1 MMKNLIVIL
10 LFFTGNLLIFSQS
23 CSVNAG
29 GNATICGTSTTLQA
43 TTTGTTSG
51 TPTWS
56 IVSKPSGAPD
66 PVFSNPNAYNPNVTG
81 ITYPGNYVFM
91 ITQQCSTGTV
101 TSQVT
106 VTAPGATTGFT
117 AGPDIT
123 GISAITGVA
132 NLSATIPDGYTPS
145 WTYYHMQTYEANG
158 NMVTTNATMSGT
170 TTATPTLTLTNKAN
184 HTIDPAYRVVLR
196 ITSVNN
202 PSCWYEDDAI
212 VRFIPNPDM
221 IFPATYSQCVSPGS
235 TGASFFYDPNGTS
248 PKFST
253 VTTNSSANPSFGT
266 TVTMTVVS
274 QPAGGNI
281 QYSRMDNGRLY
292 FSGINAIGPYVFDL
306 TISNTLGTFTKR
318 LTYNFNGFQ
327 PGLLDFTDPA
337 YPNQMEVFSNTGS
350 AGVLYCNRVGTTTPI
365 TFYYKIN
372 PADPPTTITAVTSSG
387 VLPGGV
393 AVSSIVETGAGTM
406 DRTATLTPPSGGWR
420 AGTYRFD
427 VRATAAGGCN
437 RAPFFYVHI
446 SDNARTPVNVD
457 NITVCYPGSGVV
469 SATVPLPTR
478 YQTTAANPSYLQDLG
493 GRYDFT
499 LVSAPAGAAT
509 PTYEVAANRSITST
523 STVISNLNKPG
534 EYVFKIKATGT
545 GGPELFLNAEYACAG
560 TSLEDT
566 FSVFVTAQVGANAGS
581 DQNIVTASTTTAML
595 NGNNAGTSTGTWS
608 LVSKPAGAPDPVIVT
623 PSAYNTNV
631 TGMNTV
637 GAYTFR
643 WTIATGTCTSF
654 DDTIVNVNAASPAG
668 VQNGLSYWYRA
679 DVNTTNTGAGTDVT
693 GWTDVW
699 NGTTV
704 AQLGTNA
711 LPKYVVGTSSYFNF
725 NPGINFTVGTQTLG
739 NNTVR
744 TLTSLNYDVFTFTKE
759 GLASGGS
766 NPRLFSVGMDN
777 TTTGAANWDAFGIF
791 PNTNQLERRPYGAGT
806 QFLGVNPVFSTTI
819 PSIMYFRNTNTNTAK
834 GLNGSAMNT
843 AVAFTAVNAQF
854 GGHIFGNTLF
864 SSNGSDNAG
873 FIGNIG
879 ETIIYGAGALSD
891 TERRR
896 VDSYL
901 AIKYGITLGQVN
913 TNHYLDADAA
923 IVWNGAANTT
933 YNNNIF
939 GVAREDIGVFH
950 QKVSK
955 SVNAGAI
962 LTVATINDFVNP
974 NLAAARTGLAND
986 KTYFLLG
993 DNTNVATSPVDVT
1006 VGANAYKR
1014 IQRVWMAQEKDADAG
1029 ALFFETDLTIYN
1041 SGSYNT
1047 TQNMVMLVADDAAF
1061 TTNVTV
1067 VNPTSNNASKWVY
1080 NQNVADGKFITFAK
1094 SFPADIQVNKVGPLS
1109 AQTGSTISY
1118 TIRVTNNGPGNAT
1131 NVIVKDP
1138 AVANFTATGITCAA
1152 GAGTLGSA
1160 QCPASVTLA
1169 ELQGAAGL
1177 TIPSL
1182 PEGSGVTFTV
1192 TGTAGSTVGA
1202 VITNTATAEYAN
1214 DNNTANNSSTVNTT
1228 LYGCTGAES
1237 TYTIDGNATLAA
1249 NTIAVNGGTIN
1260 LVYKLTSGTAV
1271 PGIGNQFTVPVQ
1283 YSDLNNQYGT
1293 DNQWEGLALFDTGL
1307 EKLVTIL
1314 PKTSAGTGRLYNSLP
1329 ANNSTTETLMPPNN
1343 GTDMI
1348 FTTKIAN
1355 GALDPLGKFTI
1366 TIGNFP
1372 AAPAGYVVKASRFGM
1387 YSNGNN
1393 VSNGTNNL
1401 SGYWLKP
1408 LAQTSTLDAAFV
1420 TIPGIAFMLGD
1431 TYVWRYSAF
1440 SNGSSFAANTS
1451 NYGVHF
1457 QTNFITFASICNPV
1471 CYKPAAIASAGNPA
1485 LPGKVGITS
1494 LTRAGT
1500 NGDNWPA
1507 IRTGGWMV
1515 LESKTKGF
1523 VPNRVAFS
1531 AGNPVGIAPANF
1543 VEGMMVYDTT
1553 NKCMKMYTSQDGGT
1567 TFGWYCISTQT
1578 CPD

>member
-10 LFFTGNLLIFSQS
+10 LFFTGNLMIFSQS

-81 ITYPGNYVFM
+81 ITFPGNYVFM

-123 GISAITGVA
+123 TIPATTGVA
-132 NLSATIPDGYTPS
+132 NLSATIPAGYTPS
-145 WTYYHMQTYEANG
+145 WTYYNIYNYEFSG
-158 NMVTTNATMSGT
+158 NITTTNATISNA

-212 VRFIPNPDM
+212 VRFIPNPNM
-221 IFPATYSQCVSPGS
+221 LWNANANVCVAPGTTGS
-235 TGASFFYDPNGTS
+235 AFYYDPTGASPRLATTTPN
-248 PKFST
+248 
-253 VTTNSSANPSFGT
+253 SAGNPAFGT
-266 TVTMTVVS
+266 TVSMAVVS

-281 QYSRMDNGRLY
+281 QYSRMENGRLH
-292 FSGINAIGPYVFDL
+292 FSGITATGPYVFDL
-306 TISNTLGTFTKR
+306 TISNTTGSSTTR

-327 PGLLDFTDPA
+327 PSALTFIDPA
-337 YPNQMEVFSNTGS
+337 HPAQTEVYSSGNTGG
-350 AGVLYCNRVGTTTPI
+350 AVYCNMVGSSAPI

-372 PADPPTTITAVTSSG
+372 AADPPNIPDIISNGTLVPA
-387 VLPGGV
+387 GGSPTFV
-393 AVSSIVETGAGTM
+393 QSGAGTAN
-406 DRTATLTPPSGGWR
+406 RSITLTPPSGGWR
-420 AGTYRFD
+420 AGTYKIAITLSP
-427 VRATAAGGCN
+427 VGGCT
-437 RAPFFYVHI
+437 RQHIFYAHI
-446 SDNARTPVNVD
+446 SDNARPAVNID
-457 NITVCYPGSGVV
+457 NITICYPGSGVV
-469 SATVPLPTR
+469 AATVPLPTI
-478 YQTTAANPSYLQDLG
+478 YQATAANPTYFQEFS

-499 LVSAPAGAAT
+499 LISGPAGAAV
-509 PTYEVAANRSITST
+509 PTYQGNAFRSFTST
-523 STVISNLNKPG
+523 STVISNLDKPG
-534 EYVFKIKATGT
+534 EYVFRI
-545 GGPELFLNAEYACAG
+545 NAAAGSGAQKMIDSEYACSG
-560 TSLEDT
+560 TSSEDT
-566 FSVFVTAQVGANAGS
+566 FSIFVSAQVGANAGS
-581 DQNIVTASTTTAML
+581 DQNIVTASTTTATL

-623 PSAYNTNV
+623 PSAYNTSV

-654 DDTIVNVNAASPAG
+654 DDAIVNVNAASPAG

-679 DVNTTNTGAGTDVT
+679 DVNAANTGAGTDVT

-725 NPGINFTVGTQTLG
+725 NPGINFTVNNQTLG

-759 GLASGGS
+759 GLGQSGG
-766 NPRLFSVGMDN
+766 NPRLFSIGMDN
-777 TTTGAANWDAFGIF
+777 TTTTSANWDGFGIF
-791 PNTNQLERRPYGAGT
+791 PTTQQLERRPFGGGT
-806 QFLGVNPVFSTTI
+806 QFPSVAPAFSTTI

-834 GLNGSAMNT
+834 GLNGLAMNT
-843 AVAFTAVNAQF
+843 AVSYTAVNAQF

-891 TERRR
+891 TERRK

-955 SVNAGAI
+955 SVNAGAM

-1420 TIPGIAFMLGD
+1420 TIPGITFMLGD